1 MAELIIS
8 LDITEEEKMDEVI
21 EKTENYINWYK
32 VGPVPF
38 LKFGFNLIEKLKKLN
53 KKIFFDFKF
62 FDIPNTVKGSVENC
76 CKLGIDMLSLHILG
90 GERMVKEA
98 IEIRNKV
105 NKNTKIVGI
114 TVLTSF
120 SGEEFG
126 FPDIKKM
133 VSALAES
140 GFKWELDGIVCS
152 GQELSFLRKY
162 PFYLIVPGIRIEKVK
177 DDQKRVIT
185 PSDAVKMGADFLVV
199 GRPIYESK
207 NPENI
212 VKNLTK
218 EMKNGKMD

>member
-21 EKTENYINWYK
+21 EKTEKYVNWYK

-38 LKFGFNLIEKLKKLN
+38 LKFGFNLIERLKKLN

-76 CKLGIDMLSLHILG
+76 CKLGIDMLSIHILG
-90 GERMVKEA
+90 GERMVKES
-98 IEIRNKV
+98 IEIRNKA

-126 FPDIKKM
+126 FSDVKKM
-133 VSALAES
+133 VSVLAES
-140 GFKWELDGIVCS
+140 GFKWGLDGVVCS

-162 PFYLIVPGIRIEKVK
+162 PFYLIVAGIRIEKVK

-199 GRPIYESK
+199 GRPVYESK
-207 NPENI
+207 NPENA
-212 VKNLTK
+212 VKKLTK
-218 EMKNGKMD
+218 EMRNGKMD

>member
-8 LDITEEEKMDEVI
+8 LDITEEKKMDEVI
-21 EKTENYINWYK
+21 EKTGKYVNWYK
-32 VGPVPF
+32 IGPVPF
-38 LKFGFNLIEKLKKLN
+38 LKFGFNLVERLKKLN

-62 FDIPNTVKGSVENC
+62 FDIPNTVKRAVENC

-90 GERMVKEA
+90 GERMVKGA

-120 SGEEFG
+120 SNEEFG
-126 FPDIKKM
+126 FSDVKKM
-133 VSALAES
+133 VSVLAES
-140 GFKWELDGIVCS
+140 GFKWGLDGIVCS

-162 PFYLIVPGIRIEKVK
+162 PFYLIVAGIRMEKVK
-177 DDQKRVIT
+177 DDQKRIIT
-185 PSDAVKMGADFLVV
+185 PSEAVKTGSDFLVV
-199 GRPIYESK
+199 GRPIYESEK
-207 NPENI
+207 PENA
-212 VKNLTK
+212 VKKIIK